1 MTVIQPTKPNGAA
14 NASLPHPVLSP
25 EPAHVIS
32 SDAEAIEIAHRL
44 AAEFAQE
51 AAVRDRERRLPVA
64 ELDRFSQSGLWG
76 ITVPREF
83 GGAGVSYRT
92 LGHVIAIISAAD
104 PSLGQL
110 PQNHLV
116 IVEHI
121 ALDGNE
127 SQKKYFF
134 DLVLRGVRFGNAFS
148 ERNSR
153 TVADFQT
160 RFHQED
166 TEYVVNGTKFFSTGA
181 LLAHWVPIVTVNAEG
196 LPHLALVERGTPG
209 LTVIDDWS
217 SFGQRTTASG
227 TVHIENVRLPAEHLV
242 PIYQAFGR
250 PTVAGPVSQF
260 IQAAVDAGIARGT
273 IEETISYVRAHARPW
288 IDDVG
293 ATSAT
298 QDAYTLQQVGDL
310 KLRLHAAEALLDRSA
325 ELIQAGHENATEE
338 SVAAASIA
346 VAEAKIL
353 TTEIALQAAN
363 KLFELSG
370 TRSTLEEHNLDRHWR
385 NARTHTLHDPVRW
398 KFRHVGNYYLNNVN
412 PPRHPWL

>member
-14 NASLPHPVLSP
+14 SASLPHPVLSP

-134 DLVLRGVRFGNAFS
+134 DLVLRGVRFGNAFC